1 MLDLVTPHLVTDRVS
16 APQSPNPPSMFLSSF
31 IMFAMSRSPLNR
43 PNSVARPRPVLTAPA
58 TVPVRRTPVWKRS
71 LDLALTLPGLVAL
84 LPVFLL
90 IAFAVRLSSPGP
102 VFFVQTRIGRGG
114 RPFGMIKF
122 RSMYR
127 DAEERRAALLVQ
139 SDRQGICFKSRN
151 DPRVTSVGRILR
163 RLSLD
168 ELPQLL
174 NVVKGDMSLVGPRPA
189 LPQEVADYPVRAMG
203 RLAVLPGI
211 TGPWQV
217 SGRAEIGFDEMVEMD
232 LDYARGTHFSADVTY
247 LLRTFRAVLSGH
259 GAY

>member
-1 MLDLVTPHLVTDRVS
+1 MTAVTLMTTGLA
-16 APQSPNPPSMFLSSF
+16 APTFRASLPDPSLP
-31 IMFAMSRSPLNR
+31 A
-43 PNSVARPRPVLTAPA
+43 PVPA
-58 TVPVRRTPVWKRS
+58 WKRL

-84 LPVFLL
+84 APLYLA
-90 IAFAVRLSSPGP
+90 IALAVGLSSPGP

-127 DAEERRAALLVQ
+127 DAEARRAALLTQ

-151 DPRVTSVGRILR
+151 DPRVTPVGRILR

-174 NVVKGDMSLVGPRPA
+174 NVIKGDMSLVGPRPA
-189 LPQEVADYPVRAMG
+189 LPEEVAAYPCHALG

-232 LDYARGTHFSADVTY
+232 LDYARSPRLSADVTY
-247 LLRTFRAVLSGH
+247 LLRTFRAVISGR